1 MAAKTFT
8 EEEARKASFTL
19 SEEGRGSQA
28 VHDMVTAMRANRR
41 TGSAHTKTRGEVRG
55 STKKIYRQ
63 KGTGNARHGDK
74 RAPIFVKGGVVFG
87 PRARDYSKK
96 VGKSTRRIAFSK
108 VLTERIAAGDVLLVD
123 SFEVPSGKTK
133 DCIAALGELSSHR
146 SLLIVSLG
154 FDDKTY
160 LAARNIGNLQLM
172 SAAEVNVEHLLRY
185 AKVVFTA
192 DALKPIA
199 ERTTRK

>member
-8 EEEARKASFTL
+8 VEEARDASIAL

-28 VHDMVTAMRANRR
+28 VHDMVTALRANRR

-55 STKKIYRQ
+55 NNKKIYRQ

-108 VLTERIAAGDVLLVD
+108 ALTERIGAGDVLLQE
-123 SFEVPSGKTK
+123 SFSVPSGKTR
-133 DCIAALGELSSHR
+133 DFVATLGELSSHR
-146 SLLIVSLG
+146 SLLIISQG
-154 FDDKTY
+154 FDDKTF
-160 LAARNIGNLQLM
+160 LAARNIGNVLLM

-185 AKVVFTA
+185 AKIV
-192 DALKPIA
+192 
-199 ERTTRK
+199 